1 MLPMKLAP
9 PRRMPR
15 PVFDRKTAVD
25 RRDRTRSHPV
35 TRKPRVSGAPV
46 IGDIAVIGKT
56 KLEVAKGANWDR
68 QTG

>member
-1 MLPMKLAP
+1 M
-9 PRRMPR
+9 
-15 PVFDRKTAVD
+15 D

-35 TRKPRVSGAPV
+35 TRKPRAPPSQIAQRRRNPGALVSGIPV